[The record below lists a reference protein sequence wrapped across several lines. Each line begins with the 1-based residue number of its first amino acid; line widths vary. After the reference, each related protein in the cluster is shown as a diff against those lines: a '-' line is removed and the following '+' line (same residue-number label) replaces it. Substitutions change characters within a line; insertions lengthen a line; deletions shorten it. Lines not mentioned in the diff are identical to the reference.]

1 MADVWMCL
9 DCIECSFCVF
19 YSQVTLSH
27 TTHTHPH
34 TAPSGP
40 PLNVRAKPGGG
51 GSVLVTWTPPT
62 GGVNGYVI
70 VYGPTNAADTETLSV
85 RVDDSAATTHTIE
98 GISTEREY
106 TVHMWAFLD
115 LPSSLS
121 NSDTV
126 FLDGENTHT
135 DTHTQFTH
143 THTHTHTHTNTHTTT
158 THNHFQ

>member
-1 MADVWMCL
+1 M
-9 DCIECSFCVF
+9 
-19 YSQVTLSH
+19 
-27 TTHTHPH
+27 
-34 TAPSGP
+34 
-40 PLNVRAKPGGG
+40 
-51 GSVLVTWTPPT
+51 TWTPPT

-98 GISTEREY
+98 GIATEREY

-126 FLDGENTHT
+126 FLDGENTHRH
-135 DTHTQFTH
+135 THTHSLIH
-143 THTHTHTHTNTHTTT
+143 THTHTHTQTHKH
-158 THNHFQ
+158 THNNNAQSFSVGIFWR